1 MFVVNILS
9 ISLILKPSKKSNE
22 ALKFIKFKLWRLT
35 NLGHWDKPSK
45 IISKTQIEQRKL
57 WNSSDLSS
65 GALKAQIN
73 YLQASNILFPPF
85 CLFWFLVKYTN
96 LWPRYNFYRF
106 QDGGCVCCFL
116 QELDWFFRFYILCIF
131 KFWWG

>member
-9 ISLILKPSKKSNE
+9 IRLILKPSKKSNE
-22 ALKFIKFKLWRLT
+22 SLKFIKFKLWRLK

-57 WNSSDLSS
+57 WNSLNLSS

-73 YLQASNILFPPF
+73 
-85 CLFWFLVKYTN
+85 
-96 LWPRYNFYRF
+96 
-106 QDGGCVCCFL
+106 
-116 QELDWFFRFYILCIF
+116 
-131 KFWWG
+131 